1 MALQTARKPQR
12 VAAAPTRGRT
22 TATASPGST
31 QADQAAVAQIAYAL
45 FLARDGEH
53 GHDLEDWLRAEQL
66 VRAKGR

>member
-1 MALQTARKPQR
+1 
-12 VAAAPTRGRT
+12 
-22 TATASPGST
+22 
-31 QADQAAVAQIAYAL
+31 VAQIAYAL